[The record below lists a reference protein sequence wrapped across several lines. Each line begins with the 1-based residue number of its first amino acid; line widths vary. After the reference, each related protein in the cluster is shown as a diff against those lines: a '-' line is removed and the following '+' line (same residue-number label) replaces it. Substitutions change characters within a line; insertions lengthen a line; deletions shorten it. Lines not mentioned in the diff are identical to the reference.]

1 MEVAITLNFTVV
13 GVLLE
18 GTMETMEK
26 KNKQKQNLTV
36 VVLLS
41 IREKRQRMAHVKKIS
56 N

>member
-18 GTMETMEK
+18 GTMEK
-26 KNKQKQNLTV
+26 KQKQNLTV

-41 IREKRQRMAHVKKIS
+41 IREKR
-56 N
+56 